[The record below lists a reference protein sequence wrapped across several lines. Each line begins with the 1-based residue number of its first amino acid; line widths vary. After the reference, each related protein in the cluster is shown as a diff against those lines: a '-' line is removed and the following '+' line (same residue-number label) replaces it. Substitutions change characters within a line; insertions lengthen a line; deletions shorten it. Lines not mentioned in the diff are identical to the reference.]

1 MCPRLYPEAM
11 DMDEQPSSQLDC
23 AFCNTPIL
31 PIANK
36 LTVNDVAYHAGCWDR
51 KKRAED
57 NNR

>member
-1 MCPRLYPEAM
+1 M